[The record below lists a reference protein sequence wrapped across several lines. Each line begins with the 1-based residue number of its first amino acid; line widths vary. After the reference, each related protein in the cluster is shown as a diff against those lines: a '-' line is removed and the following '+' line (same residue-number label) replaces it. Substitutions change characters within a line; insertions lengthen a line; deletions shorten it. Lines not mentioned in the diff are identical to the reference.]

1 MKYLL
6 QFMTLALSLSTVH
19 AEAAII
25 NLAANLDTVS
35 EPFEIQP
42 SSGFGSAAMTLDTET
57 GEFAWLIGFEQ
68 LSGPATLAHFHT
80 ATVDA
85 SGPVV
90 LNLDTAP
97 GVDLSG
103 IGSVQG
109 IFSGSTILAGSQ
121 IDELLDG
128 LWYINIHTALNPAG
142 EIRGQVYRGEFVP
155 SAVPLPAPLALLAS
169 GAVALGIAGRRQS
182 APPVHPTK
190 TV

>member
-6 QFMTLALSLSTVH
+6 QFMTLAMSLSTVNG
-19 AEAAII
+19 EAAII
-25 NLAANLDTVS
+25 NLAASLNTVS

-57 GEFAWLIGFEQ
+57 GEFAWVIGFEQ
-68 LSGPATLAHFHT
+68 LSGPATLAHFH
-80 ATVDA
+80 AAPDGS

-103 IGSVQG
+103 IGSEQG
-109 IFSGSTILAGSQ
+109 IFSGSTILAGNQ
-121 IDELLDG
+121 VDELLDG

-155 SAVPLPAPLALLAS
+155 SAVPLPAPLALLTS
-169 GAVALGIAGRRQS
+169 GALALGIAGRRRS
-182 APPVHPTK
+182 APPVRPG